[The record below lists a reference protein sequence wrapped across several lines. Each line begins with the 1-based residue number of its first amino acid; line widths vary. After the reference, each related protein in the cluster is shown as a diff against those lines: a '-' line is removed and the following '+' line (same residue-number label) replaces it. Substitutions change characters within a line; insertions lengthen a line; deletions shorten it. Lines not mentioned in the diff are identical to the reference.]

1 MATFGIIGIAGY
13 VAHKHVQALHT
24 LGQIVVCGYDPASN
38 VGYLDQYFPDC
49 KTFFD
54 FYDFNDYLLQNIPDF
69 IVICSPNYT
78 HPFYIHYAHQLGA
91 TVLCEKPLCI
101 TTATALRLP
110 QDHVFVVLQLRAHP
124 LLQSLKQSFDPLTRH
139 DISVQYIAPRGQWYT
154 QSWKGDSHKSG
165 GIAMNIGI
173 HIFDVLCWLLNC
185 DGDMVVVVSH
195 SDPTYLTCALRYADT
210 SIAVHLSTDPTL
222 PPERVLTIDGIR
234 YDLSDGFGDL
244 HTTYYRTLLSGGGC
258 TIADTLP
265 SIRLVERITMNNE

>member
-24 LGQIVVCGYDPASN
+24 LGQELVCGYDPASN
-38 VGYLDQYFPDC
+38 VGYLDSYFPRC
-49 KTFFD
+49 ETFFD

-110 QDHVFVVLQLRAHP
+110 QDHVFVVLQLREQP
-124 LLQSLKQSFDPLTRH
+124 FLQNLKSSFDPSIHH
-139 DISVQYIAPRGQWYT
+139 DISVLYSAPRGQWYT
-154 QSWKGDSHKSG
+154 RSWKGDSHKSG
-165 GIAMNIGI
+165 GLTMNIGI
-173 HIFDVLCWLLNC
+173 HIFDILCWLMKSS
-185 DGDMVVVVSH
+185 GDMDVSV
-195 SDPTYLTCALRYADT
+195 RYYDQTHLSCRLHYIDT
-210 SIAVHLSTDPTL
+210 TITVDLSTDPTL

-258 TIADTLP
+258 TIADALP